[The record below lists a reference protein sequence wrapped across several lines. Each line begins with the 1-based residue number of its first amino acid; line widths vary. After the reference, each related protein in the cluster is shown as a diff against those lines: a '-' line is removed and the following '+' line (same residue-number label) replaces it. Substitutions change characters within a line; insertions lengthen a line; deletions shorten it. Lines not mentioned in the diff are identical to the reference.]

1 MSLGTMSVYI
11 IYNVS
16 LPFLVLLCIL
26 LSNFNFQEKMQVEW
40 TLDMVWQQTV
50 QREGGMTG

>member
-1 MSLGTMSVYI
+1 MDLGTMLVCI
-11 IYNVS
+11 VYNVS
-16 LPFLVLLCIL
+16 LLFLVLLCIL
-26 LSNFNFQEKMQVEW
+26 LSNINFQEKMQVEW